1 MLFIGLGNPGNEY
14 SKTRHNAGFMVLDK
28 LAERL
33 IFKFRKPFFK
43 KYLIAKGFY
52 SGKPLIFVK
61 PLTYMNNSGLVLEY
75 LPLKCIQKDNPMAVI
90 CDNMD
95 LSLGE
100 CRIKTK
106 GSITGHNGMSSI
118 IEHYGSENFI
128 RIYVG
133 VSRPEPGNSIVSHVL
148 GNPKPDEQ
156 KEFNSGI
163 ERASYAAEALISSN
177 VQRVMN
183 EYNRRNY

>member
-1 MLFIGLGNPGNEY
+1 MLFIGLGNPGSEY
-14 SKTRHNAGFMVLDK
+14 HETRHNAGFMVLDK

-33 IFKFRKPFFK
+33 TLKFRKPLFK
-43 KYLIAKGFY
+43 NYLIARGFH
-52 SGKPLIFVK
+52 SGEPLVFIK
-61 PLTYMNNSGLVLEY
+61 PLTYMNNSGLVLNY
-75 LPLKCIQKDNPMAVI
+75 LPSKYIPNDTSMVVI

-95 LSLGE
+95 LSPGE

-106 GSITGHNGMSSI
+106 GSISGHNGLNSI
-118 IEHYGSENFI
+118 IKYYGSDKFI

-133 VSRPEPGNSIVSHVL
+133 ISRPDTGVSIVSHVL
-148 GNPKPDEQ
+148 GKPEINEQ
-156 KEFNSGI
+156 AEFKAGI
-163 ERASYAAEALISSN
+163 ERASHAVEALFSSN

>member
-14 SKTRHNAGFMVLDK
+14 HETRHNAGFMVLDK

-33 IFKFRKPFFK
+33 SFNFRKPFFK
-43 KYLIAKGFY
+43 NYLIAKGFHF
-52 SGKPLIFVK
+52 GKPLIFIK
-61 PLTYMNNSGLVLEY
+61 PLTYMNNSGLVLDY
-75 LPLKCIQKDNPMAVI
+75 IPSKYFQNDGSMVVI

-95 LSLGE
+95 LSTGE

-118 IEHYGSENFI
+118 IENYGSEDFI

-133 VSRPEPGNSIVSHVL
+133 ISRPESGTSIISHVL
-148 GNPKPDEQ
+148 GKPERNEQ
-156 KEFNSGI
+156 EKLNSGV
-163 ERASYAAEALISSN
+163 ERASYAAEALINSN

-183 EYNRRNY
+183 EYNRRNN